1 MNQEPNY
8 PEPIPMLEPEPIP
21 TPEPTYAPAPEAM
34 PYANEAYAAPTYSA
48 MPSNTVDSGGKSNKN
63 GIIIAIVVAVLLI
76 LCCCCTVAGIYLWNN
91 GDALMNEMSLNSGY
105 WLTLI

>member
-8 PEPIPMLEPEPIP
+8 PEPIPMLEPEPIS

-34 PYANEAYAAPTYSA
+34 PYASEAYTAPTYSA
-48 MPSNTVDSGGKSNKN
+48 MPSDAVASGGKSNKT
-63 GIIIAIVVAVLLI
+63 GIIIAIVVAVLFI
-76 LCCCCTVAGIYLWNN
+76 LCCCCAGGAFFWSN
-91 GDALMNEMSLNSGY
+91 GDKIVDELSLNIGY

>member
-1 MNQEPNY
+1 MNQEPIY

-34 PYANEAYAAPTYSA
+34 PYTNETSAASTYSA
-48 MPSNTVDSGGKSNKN
+48 MPSNTAVSDGKSNKTL
-63 GIIIAIVVAVLLI
+63 IIAIVVAILLI
-76 LCCCCTVAGIYLWNN
+76 LCCCCAGGAFFWSN
-91 GDALMNEMSLNSGY
+91 GDKIVDELSLNSGY